1 MYEASI
7 AKYLVQSGL
16 LAGRVPSIL
25 RCIPD
30 GPLQFLHI
38 VYHGIGVVH
47 TPADAV
53 VLGYHLR
60 SVEIDTGRGS
70 AEKYVGGISIG
81 TRPSSFRGADLLLG
95 FIDTFGVWH
104 WPVEGEYGTIFNL
117 FSSSVPRYPRGA
129 AWPVWFTFA
138 SCFPH
143 RDRCIETM
151 RHIDIYESMRYHAA
165 TMTPFWKDSF
175 HEFIRRTWAPSRLEW
190 CLDSEEREALF
201 G

>member
-1 MYEASI
+1 MYEESI
-7 AKYLVQSGL
+7 AKYLVKSGL

-25 RCIPD
+25 SCIPD
-30 GPLQFLHI
+30 GELQFLHI
-38 VYHGIGVVH
+38 FPELVWHGIGVVH

-53 VLGYHLR
+53 VLGYHLN
-60 SVEIDTGRGS
+60 DT
-70 AEKYVGGISIG
+70 EYVGGISIG

-95 FIDTFGVWH
+95 FIDTFGRWH

-117 FSSSVPRYPRGA
+117 FASSVPRYPRGA

-138 SCFPH
+138 SCFPD

-151 RHIDIYESMRYHAA
+151 RHIDIYENVRYHAA

-175 HEFIRRTWAPSRLEW
+175 HEFIRTTWAPSRLEW